1 MLPDSIIGW
10 LVVGLIAGALGKL
23 IMPGRDPG
31 GIIVTI
37 LLGVLG
43 ALLAYYIAPL
53 VGLESLRDT
62 PSWTNT
68 IIASTVGALI
78 LLILYRLVMARRF

>member
-1 MLPDSIIGW
+1 MLPDNIIGW
-10 LVVGLIAGALGKL
+10 LVVGLVAGALGKL

-31 GIIVTI
+31 GLIVTI

-43 ALLAYYIAPL
+43 ALLAYYLAPL
-53 VGLESLRDT
+53 VGLETVRT
-62 PSWTNT
+62 NPSWTNT

-78 LLILYRLVMARRF
+78 LLILYRLVVARR